1 MLPVQEYASSL
12 LTWLKRQIAWQSKD
26 WTFYE
31 FKFHVRDFKK
41 QNNDSKRRLDSL
53 DYILIYF
60 NGILLNTLNNVY
72 IATEECASF

>member
-1 MLPVQEYASSL
+1 M
-12 LTWLKRQIAWQSKD
+12 
-26 WTFYE
+26 F
-31 FKFHVRDFKK
+31 RDFKK